1 MRNNMRRHALVAF
14 AVTLLPGVVRA
25 QTPAAPLQQFVAV
38 SAPLVAL
45 NHVRVVDGTGAA
57 PAEDQTI
64 LLSGDKIQAVGRFG
78 AVAVPAGA
86 QVLDLTG
93 HTVIPG
99 MVGLHDHSYYGA
111 AGWLSAFSPF
121 TAPRLYLASGVT
133 TTRTTGSRAP
143 YEELNLSKAIERGA
157 SLGPRMFITGPY
169 ITGGPGNTG
178 MMVQVDTPEEARR
191 VVRYWSEEGVTWFKA
206 YNQISRAA
214 LGAAIQEAH
223 AHGVKVTAHLCSVG
237 YREAVALG
245 IDALEHGLM
254 ANYEY
259 YPGKQPDVCPST
271 PPMDWTTVDV
281 NGPAVQATF
290 KDMVSHNVAMTSTL
304 AVYECFVPN
313 RPPLDQRI
321 LDAMYPDV
329 RTGYLTS
336 RARIAEG
343 TGSIAAA
350 AFRRAQD
357 YEVAFVKAGGVG
369 AAGVDPTGNGGAPP
383 GFGDQRNF
391 EILVESG
398 FTAVQVVQIMSANG
412 AKVLGAFDRFGSVTA
427 GKLADLVVIKGNPV
441 ATPADIRNVTIVFK
455 GGVGYDSAKLLQS
468 VAGTLGVR

>member
-1 MRNNMRRHALVAF
+1 MRPLCFVMLSSLVLAAPAF
-14 AVTLLPGVVRA
+14 AQA
-25 QTPAAPLQQFVAV
+25 PALSANLQQFVAV
-38 SAPLVAL
+38 SAPTIAL
-45 NHVRVVDGTGAA
+45 THVRVVDGTGAPA
-57 PAEDQTI
+57 AEDQTVI
-64 LLSGDKIQAVGRFG
+64 IAGDKIQAVGKFG
-78 AVAVPAGA
+78 SVPVPAGA
-86 QVLDLTG
+86 RVMDLPG

-99 MVGLHDHSYYGA
+99 LVGLHDHSYYGA
-111 AGWLSAFSPF
+111 AGWLSAFSP
-121 TAPRLYLASGVT
+121 TAVPRLYLATGVT

-143 YEELNLSKAIERGA
+143 YEELNLARAVERGA
-157 SLGPRMFITGPY
+157 SIGPRMYITGPY
-169 ITGGPGNTG
+169 ITGGPGNMG

-191 VVRYWSEEGVTWFKA
+191 VVRYWAEEGVTWFKA

-214 LGAAIQEAH
+214 LGAAIDEAH
-223 AHGVKVTAHLCSVG
+223 KHGVKVTAHLCSVG

-259 YPGKQPDVCPST
+259 YPGKQPDQCPTT

-281 NGPAVQATF
+281 SSPQVQATF

-343 TGSIAAA
+343 TGSIAAP
-350 AFRRAQD
+350 AFRRAMD
-357 YEVAFVKAGGVG
+357 YEVAFVKAGGLL

-391 EILVESG
+391 ELLVEAG
-398 FTAVQVVQIMSANG
+398 FTPVQVVQIMSGNG
-412 AKVLGAFDRFGSVTA
+412 AKILGAYDRFGSVTA
-427 GKLADLVVIKGNPV
+427 GKLADLVVINGNPV
-441 ATPADIRNVTIVFK
+441 ATPADIRNVTLVFK
-455 GGVGYDSAKLLQS
+455 QGIGYDSSKLIQS
-468 VAGTLGVR
+468 VNGLLGLR